1 VQIKQSFSS
10 K

>member
-1 VQIKQSFSS
+1 VQIKQV